1 MVRLTSG
8 MEYANGDT
16 LILVFS
22 FGSLMVSCSNCLRC
36 KLEFGV
42 NIMYTEADRL
52 LILLL
57 FLLLDV
63 WGGSKVTDT
72 SALGLNR

>member
-1 MVRLTSG
+1 MVGLTSEK
-8 MEYANGDT
+8 EYANVDT

-42 NIMYTEADRL
+42 NIMYAEVDRL
-52 LILLL
+52 LLL
-57 FLLLDV
+57 FLLWMF